1 MRPPAQIAGR
11 DFSGL
16 FSLLLSFA
24 PKESRLKCKNHK
36 FTPKIFNFVK
46 IDFDKTSKEVLFMQV
61 NAVKNWSNNSITT
74 KKSSNEV
81 GAEFSRVLDNL
92 KHGRPADYDE
102 EKMRGQ
108 KTQTMTQI
116 LSDGSTLVTV
126 YDENG
131 KMISQS
137 KTKAANPDPNAHVI
151 GTRLEN
157 NFGLEE
163 LAANGN
169 INVAL
174 TIN

>member
-1 MRPPAQIAGR
+1 
-11 DFSGL
+11 
-16 FSLLLSFA
+16 
-24 PKESRLKCKNHK
+24 
-36 FTPKIFNFVK
+36 
-46 IDFDKTSKEVLFMQV
+46 MQV
-61 NAVKNWSNNSITT
+61 NAIKFWSDNSTSD

-116 LSDGSTLVTV
+116 LSDGSTLVKV
-126 YDENG
+126 FDENG
-131 KMISQS
+131 KIISQS

-157 NFGLEE
+157 NFGLDE
-163 LAANGN
+163 LAASGN
-169 INVAL
+169 FNLINL
-174 TIN
+174 N